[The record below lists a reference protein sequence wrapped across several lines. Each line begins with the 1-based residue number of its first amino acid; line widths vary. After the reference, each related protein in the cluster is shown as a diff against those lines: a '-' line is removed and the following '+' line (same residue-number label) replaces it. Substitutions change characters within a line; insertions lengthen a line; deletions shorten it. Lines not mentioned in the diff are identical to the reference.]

1 MTERLFELRQSNK
14 LAAKILV
21 AFFVIALAM
30 VMAFAPPVETVALAN
45 EVNQVCAAVGVIV
58 AAVTGSAV
66 AGGMLATA
74 GVTATAAILT
84 GTVSAFIAFLVAMG
98 VGMTVAS
105 LIRLLTS
112 ESSLDKFG
120 VSFWKTIKDVWD
132 YNKQKVVCTA
142 VTFQMICAKIKQALG
157 IDGTAP
163 EPTASDYIFITSAAP
178 TIDDLG
184 LPTLN
189 SWDLEEDK
197 LPKPLTGVSSIGSLY
212 YGKSGQEAQKT
223 TYVSNYYI
231 GTYRESG
238 DIYGN
243 IGLVVDD
250 ATYAFTCGVTL
261 QEACGFVSKPIVNK
275 ASKSC
280 WFIAS
285 EAWQTAFAGGY
296 RSAIAKLKIN
306 GSDLKTYSGNN
317 GNYCYYSVSNGYL
330 VAYVVDDNGKIIKP
344 KSVENFLYY
353 TFYLGYRPAFAYGD
367 SKNKDKTILDNHSNI
382 KDMSDADYKKVTTES
397 SDLRKTRTRNKDVT
411 YDSKKDRTKSIT
423 DAIKSTG
430 KTDVKGKVT
439 LDSVGISDATTIDA
453 VGSLDVSD
461 VIGVVGVGASD
472 ISVPDTA
479 TGDDVPVDV
488 PTDNVIPFDV
498 GPKLIKFSAEG
509 ISDKFPFCL
518 PKFLKEQLNIMVAD
532 PQDPKFSIPFEV
544 KSAKLK
550 GDIDL
555 DLTMG
560 GKAKMVT
567 KITDFFL
574 CAALLVGLV
583 FATKKLEF

>member
-142 VTFQMICAKIKQALG
+142 ATFQMICAKIKQALG

-197 LPKPLTGVSSIGSLY
+197 LPKPLTGVASIGSLY

-250 ATYAFTCGVTL
+250 ATYAFTTGVTL

-296 RSAIAKLKIN
+296 RSSIAKLKIN

-430 KTDVKGKVT
+430 KTDVKGEVT

-518 PKFLKEQLNIMVAD
+518 PKFLYNQLNILVAD
-532 PQDPKFSIPFEV
+532 AKDPKFKIPFKVE
-544 KSAKLK
+544 SANLS

-555 DLTMG
+555 DLTMS
-560 GKAKMVT
+560 GKAKTVT